1 MRVLDRGRLVAM
13 TLFGLAACYAVTERC
28 QAQIAV
34 DTVIKITNIENAYP
48 SWSPDGSRLVF
59 QSNKSGDWVLYTMNA
74 DGSDV
79 AALTEDQFR
88 SVGPVWSPD
97 GTLILYV
104 SNNED
109 EWEDLWVVHP
119 DGTGKRNVTNTLSVN
134 ESHPHWRPEGR
145 RIIFNATTDVTVEG
159 NEEVYEMNLTGSDL
173 RKLTTY
179 DGWDTY
185 ASVSPDGARI
195 VWRRVLTTG
204 ESWREGWN
212 SEIFVMNR
220 DGTAIRNLSR
230 HPSFD
235 GYPTWSP
242 DGAHILFSSDRSG
255 TLQLHVMDA
264 DGTNVQRLIESSGED
279 VRPSWSS
286 DGTRIAFNRDRDGS
300 IEILIARLRSGSY

>member
-1 MRVLDRGRLVAM
+1 MRVLDRGRLAAM
-13 TLFGLAACYAVTERC
+13 TLFGLAICPTVTERC

-59 QSNKSGDWVLYTMNA
+59 QSNRSGHGVLYTMNA

-119 DGTGKRNVTNTLSVN
+119 DGTGKRNVTNTPSVN

-300 IEILIARLRSGSY
+300 IEILIARLTSGSY

>member
-1 MRVLDRGRLVAM
+1 MRVLGRGRLAAM
-13 TLFGLAACYAVTERC
+13 TLFGLATCYAVPERC

-59 QSNKSGDWVLYTMNA
+59 QSNRSGHWVLYTMNA

-109 EWEDLWVVHP
+109 EWEDLWVVRP
-119 DGTGKRNVTNTLSVN
+119 DGTGKRNVTNTPSVN
-134 ESHPHWRPEGR
+134 ESHPHWGPGGR
-145 RIIFNATTDVTVEG
+145 RIIFNATTDVTLEG
-159 NEEVYEMNLTGSDL
+159 NEEVYEMNLDGSDL

-185 ASVSPDGARI
+185 ASLSPDGARI

-220 DGTAIRNLSR
+220 GGTAIRNLSR

-242 DGAHILFSSDRSG
+242 DGAQILFSSDRSG
-255 TLQLHVMDA
+255 TFQLYVMDA
-264 DGTNVQRLIESSGED
+264 DGSNVQRLIESSGED
-279 VRPSWSS
+279 VRPSWSP

-300 IEILIARLRSGSY
+300 IEILIARLTSGSY

>member
-1 MRVLDRGRLVAM
+1 MRVLDRGRLVAT
-13 TLFGLAACYAVTERC
+13 TLFGLAAFCAVTERC

-59 QSNKSGDWVLYTMNA
+59 QSNRSGHWVLYTMNA

-88 SVGPVWSPD
+88 SAGPGWSPD

-109 EWEDLWVVHP
+109 EWEDLWVVRP
-119 DGTGKRNVTNTLSVN
+119 DGTGKRNVTNTPSVN
-134 ESHPHWRPEGR
+134 ESHPHWGPAGR

-159 NEEVYEMNLTGSDL
+159 NEEVYEMNLAGSDL

-220 DGTAIRNLSR
+220 DGTAIGNLSR

-255 TLQLHVMDA
+255 TLQLYVMDA

-279 VRPSWSS
+279 VRPSWSP

-300 IEILIARLRSGSY
+300 IEILIARLTSGSY